1 VGLRVLIT
9 NNTLAARAGSEL
21 YVRDLA
27 TALLRRGHTPIVYST
42 ELGTVAEELRL
53 ATIPATDDLRSLA
66 HPPDIIHGHHHLDT
80 MTALLHFPHV
90 PCVYFCH
97 GWLPWEEAAPRFP
110 RIYQYVAVDHTC
122 RDRLLY
128 HHGIPEHQIEV
139 LLNFVDLEKFQ
150 PRPRPLPTQPKR
162 ALVFSNAASRH
173 HLHTIQHACEQLGIT
188 VDVAGIH
195 SGQACAQPEQI
206 LGNYDLVFAKA
217 RAALEA
223 MSVGASVILCDAV
236 GAGALVTTNN
246 FDQLRPL
253 NFGIRAL
260 QDPISVAGLRDKIL
274 GYDPADAAKV
284 SQRIRETAG
293 QEAVVEQVI
302 RIYQKVLTR
311 SPAPASIAASL
322 EANATAVYLRWLAP
336 RLKHL
341 GETERDRHQLRHQL
355 SQTQATLS
363 HTQQELHRTQQE
375 LHHQHQA
382 HRHTQSELLNQQII
396 QQRQHS
402 EIQRYQQTQQQLQ
415 AQLVHRQ
422 EINQALRIKLNRRQ
436 TRIQHLQTQLADLQ
450 AHVTWMQSSKFWR
463 MRNVMVSFKQLL
475 GLPTVPQDRQKF

>member
-27 TALLRRGHTPIVYST
+27 TALLRRGHTPIAYST
-42 ELGTVAEELRL
+42 DLGVVAEELRL

-80 MTALLHFPHV
+80 MTALMHFPNV

-110 RIYQYVAVDHTC
+110 RIYQYVAVDQTC

-128 HHGIPEHQIEV
+128 HHGIPEQQIEV

-150 PRPRPLPTQPKR
+150 PRPQPLPAHPKR
-162 ALVFSNAASRH
+162 ALVFSNAASQH
-173 HLHTIQHACEQLGIT
+173 THLQTIQHACEQLGIT

-195 SGQACAQPEQI
+195 SGQVCPQPELI

-223 MSVGASVILCDAV
+223 MSVGASVILYDAI
-236 GAGALVTTNN
+236 GSGALVTTNN

-274 GYDPADAAKV
+274 GYDPDDAAEV
-284 SQRIRETAG
+284 SRRIRETAG
-293 QEAVVEQVI
+293 REAVIDQVVQ
-302 RIYQKVLTR
+302 IYHKVLAR
-311 SPAPASIAASL
+311 SFATSPMSAAL

-336 RLKHL
+336 RLKQL
-341 GETERDRHQLRHQL
+341 GEMEQDRQQLRQQL
-355 SQTQATLS
+355 SQTQR
-363 HTQQELHRTQQE
+363 ELHRTQQE
-375 LHHQHQA
+375 LAHQQQS
-382 HRHTQSELLNQQII
+382 HRHIQAQFLDQQHT
-396 QQRQHS
+396 QQRQQL
-402 EIQRYQQTQQQLQ
+402 ELLQQQQAQQQLQ
-415 AQLVHRQ
+415 TQLARRQ
-422 EINQALRIKLNRRQ
+422 EINQALRVKLKRRQ
-436 TRIQHLQTQLADLQ
+436 ERIQQLQTQLTELQ
-450 AHVTWMQSSKFWR
+450 SHVEWMRSSKFWR
-463 MRNVMVSFKQLL
+463 MRQVMVSCKQLL
-475 GLPTVPQDRQKF
+475 GLPIAPQDNLPQDRQKF